1 MNLMRRSVSIAALAV
16 GLLLG
21 GGREAAAYGGYAT
34 YYNPCAYSF
43 FGPYYRCNAYGC
55 WCSVYGPAGQC
66 TPSRPYLLCTG
77 GTADGQCRCSAT
89 NPQLF
94 LLPFLLWK

>member
-1 MNLMRRSVSIAALAV
+1 MNLMRSVLIAALAV

-21 GGREAAAYGGYAT
+21 GGRGAAAFGGYAT
-34 YYNPCAYSF
+34 SSNPCIFSAF
-43 FGPYYRCNAYGC
+43 PYYRCNAYGC
-55 WCSVYGPAGQC
+55 WCSVYGPAGPC